1 MPIGNVL
8 VGDPGCDIEHD
19 DTALSVD
26 VVPISETPEL
36 LLSCGIPDIEL
47 YPSVILEYHK
57 RTRLNPGIQIG
68 TYCREPEGVNLNTEG
83 CNVLLL
89 KFSGQMALDEG
100 SLLPQISCRFWPIM
114 KHSRLDFS
122 MR

>member
-1 MPIGNVL
+1 MPIRNVL
-8 VGDPGCDIEHD
+8 IGDSGCDIEHD

-26 VVPISETPEL
+26 VVPISETTEL

-57 RTRLNPGIQIG
+57 WTGLNPEIQIE
-68 TYCREPEGVNLNTEG
+68 TYCRKPEGVNLNTEG
-83 CNVLLL
+83 CNVLLF

-100 SLLPQISCRFWPIM
+100 SLLPQVSCHLKPIM
-114 KHSRLDFS
+114 KHGRLDFS
-122 MR
+122 MQ